1 MPRFTVWA
9 GLLALSIGFSPRGLP
24 TQRSVAVSVAWR
36 RFRNAA
42 PIVRGLEGTMDRD
55 KIERVYTTYAGFYD
69 HVFGRVF
76 QEGRESAIR
85 NLNVQP
91 GERVLEVGVGT
102 GIALPMYP
110 RHCRI
115 VGIDLSEGMLAKAKE
130 RIATLQL
137 SHVELYR
144 MDAGAMEFE
153 DNSFD
158 TVVAAYVVTAVP
170 DYRKVVSE
178 MIRVCRPG
186 GRIVMLN
193 HFSNGNK
200 VINAIERVLSP
211 LTKHLGWRTDL
222 SLNTV
227 LEGTSLLVA
236 RKQKVNPLRLWALVE
251 CVNGKNDEKHDGRL
265 PGTTYSMG
273 TYQNSSISGYSNGNG
288 RYSQEAVH

>member
-1 MPRFTVWA
+1 
-9 GLLALSIGFSPRGLP
+9 
-24 TQRSVAVSVAWR
+24 
-36 RFRNAA
+36 
-42 PIVRGLEGTMDRD
+42 MDLN

-69 HVFGRVF
+69 RIFGKVFH
-76 QEGRESAIR
+76 EGRESAIR
-85 NLNVQP
+85 NLDVQP
-91 GERVLEVGVGT
+91 DEHILEVGVGT
-102 GIALPMYP
+102 GLALPMYP

-130 RIATLQL
+130 RAEVLDL
-137 SHVELYR
+137 SHVQLHR
-144 MDAGAMEFE
+144 MDAGDMEFE
-153 DNSFD
+153 DDSFD

-186 GRIVMLN
+186 GRIIMLN

-200 VINAIERVLSP
+200 VINAVERVLSP

-227 LEGTSLLVA
+227 LEGTSLHVA

-251 CVNGKNDEKHDGRL
+251 CVNRKNHHEAVNGKGAAH
-265 PGTTYSMG
+265 
-273 TYQNSSISGYSNGNG
+273 SIAGHSNGNGSAAYSNGNG
-288 RYSQEAVH
+288 RYSHEPVH